1 MTIGER
7 IKTVR
12 ENLEQNQRDFAKSID
27 ISQPALAMLEKGQRE
42 VNNRH
47 ISLICMK
54 HGISEEWLRY
64 GIGPMK
70 KPVEDEVAECAGDL
84 LTIDTPFYDL
94 IKSIMVTYKKLDDKS
109 QKVIDNSIEELI
121 KELLR
126 NKEKDD

>member
-7 IKTVR
+7 IKIIR
-12 ENLEQNQRDFAKSID
+12 ENLGQNQREFAKSID

-64 GIGPMK
+64 GIEPMK
-70 KPVEDEVAECAGDL
+70 KPIEDDVAECIEDL
-84 LTIDTPFYDL
+84 LSTDNPFYDI
-94 IKSIMVTYKKLDDKS
+94 IKGIMITYKKLDDKS
-109 QKVIDNSIEELI
+109 RKVIENCSEELA
-121 KELLR
+121 KELVER
-126 NKEKDD
+126 SKKND